1 MTTPAPETMFTAF
14 WLYSRRSDATIWE
27 DAVESSD
34 RASAAFLTTL
44 TGAAP
49 DVTVRG
55 VYTTAGL
62 SPEVDLILW
71 VVARDPEHLHDLAAD
86 LRRTPLGRALDVRRV
101 YLGTASNSQYDPTHG
116 PAFLQGK
123 PPAKYL
129 SVYPFV
135 KTPDWYLLP
144 YEERRDLMIDHG
156 RMGREYP
163 SVLTNTVNSFGVAD
177 QEFIV
182 ALEDDDVGTLIRMVQ
197 RLRAAEVRK
206 YTAVDTP
213 IYLGLRREPAAAL
226 QALF

>member
-34 RASAAFLTTL
+34 RASESFLTTL

-62 SPEVDLILW
+62 SPEVDLIVW

-182 ALEDDDVGTLIRMVQ
+182 ALEDDDVATLIRMVQ

-213 IYLGLRREPAAAL
+213 IYLGLRRDPAAAL
-226 QALF
+226 RTLF